1 MLLEIRHTHII
12 RDRVKDG
19 KMYVINISHY
29 TRPRCVHSILI
40 VRGSF
45 MIIQE
50 AILSRDSETGWEET
64 TNIAVEIHWLSF
76 VEMSE
81 KV

>member
-1 MLLEIRHTHII
+1 
-12 RDRVKDG
+12 
-19 KMYVINISHY
+19 
-29 TRPRCVHSILI
+29 
-40 VRGSF
+40 